1 MKISLIQMN
10 TQENKSANLAQAEQL
25 IDRAAAEDRPDLVLL
40 PEMFTMLSE
49 SLEAKRAL
57 AETLPGQD
65 GAATGATHA
74 EAYALLQ
81 GLAARH
87 RIHIHGGS
95 LLERA
100 GDKGGDKFFNTS
112 VAFDRD
118 GREVARYRK
127 IHLFDVVTPDG
138 KVYAESANVGRG
150 TEIVTYQLE
159 GHTVGCSICYDV
171 RFPELYQALAK
182 QGAEIIVVPS
192 AFTLQ
197 TGKDHWEPL
206 LRARAIETETYVL
219 AAAQTGSFANGTR
232 THYGHSL
239 VADPWGHVIARAQD
253 KVGFV
258 TARLDFSLLRDVRQR
273 IPVANH
279 KVL

>member
-10 TQENKSANLAQAEQL
+10 TQERKDANLAQAERL
-25 IDRAAAEDRPDLVLL
+25 IEAAMAEDRPDFVLL

-49 SLEAKRAL
+49 DLEAKRAN
-57 AETLPGQD
+57 AEILPARD
-65 GAATGATHA
+65 GTNTPPG
-74 EAYALLQ
+74 EAYTMLQ
-81 GLAARH
+81 RLAARH
-87 RIHIHGGS
+87 RVHIHGGS
-95 LLERA
+95 LLERD
-100 GDKGGDKFFNTS
+100 GDQFFNTS

-138 KVYAESANVGRG
+138 KEYRESANVGRG
-150 TEIVTYQLE
+150 SEIVTYQLE
-159 GHTVGCSICYDV
+159 GHLVGCSICYDM

-182 QGAEIIVVPS
+182 QGAEIVVVPS

-219 AAAQTGSFANGTR
+219 AAAQTGGFAGGKR
-232 THYGHSL
+232 MHYGHSL

-258 TARLDFSLLRDVRQR
+258 TARLDFELLRDVRAR
-273 IPVANH
+273 IPVHQH